1 MVNFN
6 LRGDCI
12 GRTDTDFRRGM
23 TDKRFLELEIT
34 AWLRSPERKRQL
46 AGEMY
51 YDNQQDILA
60 KRRMAID
67 DNGDPIEVRHL
78 PNNRLISNQY
88 AKMVDQKTN
97 YSFGR
102 PFHLT
107 RRIRAMRRRFPRYL
121 APFPTGNA
129 KSGRRSLDWGQKLAL
144 PVL

>member
-51 YDNQQDILA
+51 YDNLF
-60 KRRMAID
+60 
-67 DNGDPIEVRHL
+67 
-78 PNNRLISNQY
+78 
-88 AKMVDQKTN
+88 
-97 YSFGR
+97 YSR
-102 PFHLT
+102 YPF
-107 RRIRAMRRRFPRYL
+107 F
-121 APFPTGNA
+121 
-129 KSGRRSLDWGQKLAL
+129 
-144 PVL
+144 